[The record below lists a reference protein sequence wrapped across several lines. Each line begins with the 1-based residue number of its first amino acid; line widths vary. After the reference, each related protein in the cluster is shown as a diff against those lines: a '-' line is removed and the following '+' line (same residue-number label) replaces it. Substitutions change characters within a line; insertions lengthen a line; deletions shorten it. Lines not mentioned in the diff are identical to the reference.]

1 LAPWGLHHVYTDGAD
16 VYTRHLN
23 PEPQTIGP
31 IQTQEIA
38 RTHLTFRTRLKR
50 CVRKTSGFSKSLR
63 RHDMVMGF
71 FVNRDAFGML
81 V

>member
-1 LAPWGLHHVYTDGAD
+1 
-16 VYTRHLN
+16 
-23 PEPQTIGP
+23 
-31 IQTQEIA
+31 
-38 RTHLTFRTRLKR
+38 
-50 CVRKTSGFSKSLR
+50 VRKTSGFSKSLR